1 MMRKIRV
8 KRWTFIFLIIALAI
22 VCCIYCIYVQS
33 YYVPS
38 KSIDPLGFA
47 TLDELGIFGNYFNG
61 ISAPLFAFIGIVLT
75 LFAIYAQSDN
85 QLQQT
90 KIQQESTFANIFNN
104 LVSEYRVSQ
113 NFISINKGKK
123 VYVGKRVFE
132 VLNSELN
139 HFYVKEYIDNNGLN
153 DASLDKNDL
162 VKRAMDLVHV
172 DRRLCYEQ
180 HLKLLYNILKY
191 IDQKC
196 AEKDKDLYAGMLRSF
211 IPVEEER
218 FIYYE
223 ALQEEFKKF
232 KLLLE
237 KYSMMHDIKEDLI
250 APEHA
255 SMYDQKAFD

>member
-1 MMRKIRV
+1 MK
-8 KRWTFIFLIIALAI
+8 KWTFVILIAILAL
-22 VCCIYCIYVQS
+22 VCYIYCEYVQS
-33 YYVPS
+33 FYVPS

-47 TLDELGIFGNYFNG
+47 VLDELGIFGNFFNG
-61 ISAPLFAFIGIVLT
+61 VSAPLFGFVGIVLT
-75 LFAIYAQSDN
+75 LFTIYAQSDN

-90 KIQQESTFANIFNN
+90 KIQQESTFASIFNN
-104 LVSEYRVSQ
+104 LVSEYRTSQ
-113 NFISINKGKK
+113 NVISIKKGRN
-123 VYVGKRVFE
+123 VYVGKKVFE
-132 VLNSELN
+132 VLNSELQ
-139 HFYVKEYIDNNGLN
+139 HFYTKEYIDNNGLN
-153 DASLDKNDL
+153 DASLNKNDL

-196 AEKDKDLYAGMLRSF
+196 SEKDKGLYAGMLRSF

-237 KYSMMHDIKEDLI
+237 KYSMMHDIKDDLI

-255 SMYDQKAFD
+255 SMYDQKAFA